1 MIAQMRQTITFFLT
15 VMLLSQVSLAQVR
28 RNTAEASQNQQ
39 AMAANQAQLDR
50 DLAEWEAFKAKLTRL
65 EAAFANQEMPQV
77 AALKADLVSDMQRE
91 IEQSEAKI
99 AQDKREV
106 AQSRNEAGS
115 SARETNRSRVDRA
128 TPDRDV
134 GDGRDVR
141 DDRRDKRNDQ
151 RDAVDDRS
159 DLEAQMAR
167 AQGQK
172 EVYAALKAF
181 TFSADSS
188 MREKAAANIALLWEF
203 ESTLERDIAA
213 TKAEIQEDKKESM
226 EDSRERREDRREVRE
241 RKRNRRRN

>member
-1 MIAQMRQTITFFLT
+1 MRQTITLFLT
-15 VMLLSQVSLAQVR
+15 VLLLSQVSLAQVR
-28 RNTAEASQNQQ
+28 RNMAEASQNQQ
-39 AMAANQAQLDR
+39 AMTANQAQLDR
-50 DLAEWEAFKAKLTRL
+50 DLAEWEAFKTKLTRF

-115 SARETNRSRVDRA
+115 SARETNRSRYDRA
-128 TPDRDV
+128 TPDKDV

-141 DDRRDKRNDQ
+141 DDRRDKRDDQ
-151 RDAVDDRS
+151 RDAADDRS
-159 DLEAQMAR
+159 DLEAQMAWTQR
-167 AQGQK
+167 QK
-172 EVYAALKAF
+172 EIYATLKAF
-181 TFSADSS
+181 TFSTNPS

-213 TKAEIQEDKKESM
+213 TQAEIEEDKREAR

-241 RKRNRRRN
+241 RGRNRRKH